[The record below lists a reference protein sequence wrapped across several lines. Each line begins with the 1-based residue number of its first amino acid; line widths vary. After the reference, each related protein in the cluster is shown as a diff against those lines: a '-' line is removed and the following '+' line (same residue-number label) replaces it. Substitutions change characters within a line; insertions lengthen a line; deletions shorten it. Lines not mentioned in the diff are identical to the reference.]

1 MKLLKTILF
10 ILFTSIVYK
19 TSAQVATPTSSS
31 INDSGFQFSLRGG
44 YDLYPMYDNNTP
56 YIDYKGGI
64 DVGASVD
71 YYWGWFGM
79 GLDFDYI
86 KNSTKNS
93 YPTTDLLFAGAPI
106 TGINYSNETI
116 KRTFFGIGP
125 NFKYQKNNKFSTELK
140 FRAGLANI
148 KGGKLQMDGV
158 TSSLLPVLLNYHAG
172 YDAKNVFSG
181 KASLQFNYFFNNTF
195 GIHAGAYYMRH
206 FGVDELVDATTGYSS
221 AYAPFT
227 TSTSLTS
234 VPNNNVTTLVPA
246 SREDCNCDIS
256 SVGVF
261 AGITIKI
268 NSDKDDKCMNCP
280 NFSLAVT
287 AKDKFTKELIP
298 NTDVALKNKKGE
310 IIQTGTTNNFGV
322 VVFNNILPDDYVVE
336 GKLYDISLDK
346 STTLKSEFKSNET
359 LQKEIQYS
367 DMNFILKGKAVI
379 CNTTKP
385 INGVSVVLKNTSL
398 GEQKSTMTDA
408 NGEYIFN
415 VKQQAEYTLYG
426 KKENYFSQ
434 IETISTKE
442 FNRNSTLF
450 IKLEVCMD
458 EVDCGKS
465 LNLKN
470 IFYDLNKFNIN
481 EQAKKELNRLVQ
493 FMQDNPNTKVE
504 ISSHTDSRDTN
515 TYNQT
520 LSQNRANAAVDY
532 VISQGINGSRIIG
545 VGYGETRLLNKCA
558 DGVEC
563 TETQHQ
569 LNRRTEMKVIC
580 PN

>member
-1 MKLLKTILF
+1 MKLLKTFLF
-10 ILFTSIVYK
+10 ILLTSIVYK
-19 TSAQVATPTSSS
+19 TSAQVETPSTSS

-44 YDLYPMYDNNTP
+44 YDLYPKYDNNTP

-71 YYWGWFGM
+71 YYWRWFGM

-86 KNSTKNS
+86 RNSTKNT
-93 YPTTDLLFAGAPI
+93 YPTTDLFFAGAPI
-106 TGINYSNETI
+106 TGINYSNENI
-116 KRTFFGIGP
+116 KRAFLGIGP

-140 FRAGLANI
+140 LRAGLANI
-148 KGGKLQMDGV
+148 KGGKLQMDGI

-181 KASLQFNYFFNNTF
+181 KASLQFNYYFNTTF

-206 FGVDELVDATTGYSS
+206 FGVEELVDSSTGYSA

-234 VPNNNVTTLVPA
+234 VPSNNITTLVPA

-310 IIQTGTTNNFGV
+310 IVQTSTTNNFGV
-322 VVFNNILPDDYVVE
+322 VVFNNITPDDYLIE

-346 STTLKSEFKSNET
+346 SSALKSEFKTNET
-359 LQKEIQYS
+359 LQKEIMYS

-385 INGVSVVLKNTSL
+385 INGVSVVLKNIAL

-504 ISSHTDSRDTN
+504 ISSHTDSRDTD

-532 VISQGINGSRIIG
+532 VISQGISGNRITG

-563 TETQHQ
+563 TEAQHQ

>member
-64 DVGASVD
+64 DVGVSVD

-86 KNSTKNS
+86 KNSTKNT

-106 TGINYSNETI
+106 TGINYSNENI